1 MQTIEIIGFK
11 RANLGKTSSTQLR
24 IDGFVPS
31 VIYGGEEQVHFYAPV
46 YLYRNL
52 VYTKEA
58 KIVIINV
65 EGTIYRAIMQ
75 DLQFHPVS
83 EMILHVDFLQIF
95 EEKEVKINI
104 PVRITGTSP
113 GVQKGGKLAI
123 KQPYLK
129 VQAIPANLPD
139 YIDIDVTG
147 LDLGQSARVSGI
159 KPGAFLVLNQG
170 SLPVATVTIPR
181 ALRGKQAEE
190 TAAATGKKK
199 K

>member
-24 IDGFVPS
+24 IDGYVPS

-46 YLYRNL
+46 YLFRDL

-65 EGTIYRAIMQ
+65 EGTVYRAIMQ

-95 EEKEVKINI
+95 EDKDVKINI
-104 PVRITGTSP
+104 PVKIVGLSP
-113 GVQKGGKLAI
+113 GIQKGGKLAV
-123 KQPYLK
+123 KQPHLK

-139 YIDIDVTG
+139 YIEVDITG

-159 KPGAFLVLNQG
+159 KPGNFTILNQG
-170 SLPVATVTIPR
+170 SLPIATITIPR
-181 ALRGKQAEE
+181 ALRGKQSEE
-190 TAAATGKKK
+190 AAAASGKKK